1 MVKDGKLKA
10 KDVKNDTIIYVGED
24 NLHYEK
30 FADDT
35 IKCIEDEI
43 PFEIPESWAW
53 VRLGD
58 VGIWGAGA
66 TPSRAHPEFYDGTI
80 PWLKT
85 GDLTDT
91 YITSVPENISQLA
104 LEKTSVRINPVGS
117 VLIAMYGA
125 TIGKLGILTFPATTN
140 QACCACAPLDG
151 IEELYLFY
159 FLMSQ
164 RAIFIKRAEGGAQ
177 SNISKEKIISTLIP
191 IPPSIEQK
199 QIIEKIESY
208 ELFLLTLNNSKIKL
222 EEAICLCKS
231 KILDL
236 AIRGK
241 LVPQDE
247 SDEPASVLLEQI
259 QVEKEELIRQ
269 GKIKRDKRESV
280 IYRGMDNSYYERFAD
295 GSEKCIDEEIP
306 FEIPGSW
313 LFVRLKEIGSIIG
326 GGTPRTSNES
336 YWDGNINWITP
347 ADLSNH
353 SNIYISHGSRSITEL
368 GLKDSSATLMPAHT
382 VLYSSRAPIGHIAIA
397 ANALATNQGFKSVV
411 PHDTR
416 MSLFVYFCLKERTP
430 SIVLRATGTTFK
442 EISGTAMAETIV
454 PLPPLREQK
463 RICNKIR
470 SLFTLLENM
479 HQIID

>member
-1 MVKDGKLKA
+1 MTLFVCRSM
-10 KDVKNDTIIYVGED
+10 D

-30 FADDT
+30 FADGT
-35 IKCIEDEI
+35 VKCIEDEI
-43 PFEIPESWAW
+43 PFEVPESWAW
-53 VRLGD
+53 ARLQS
-58 VGIWGAGA
+58 IS
-66 TPSRAHPEFYDGTI
+66 TMITDGTHKTPQYSNSGYIFLSSRNVTSGKIDWDNIMYI
-80 PWLKT
+80 PESLHQELYSRVAPRIGDILLAKNGTT
-85 GDLTDT
+85 GAAAIIDEEKIFDI
-91 YITSVPENISQLA
+91 YVSLA
-104 LEKTSVRINPVGS
+104 LIRTVKDINSYFTLYAIRSTYVQAHFFKSLKG
-117 VLIAMYGA
+117 
-125 TIGKLGILTFPATTN
+125 IGVPNLHLEHI
-140 QACCACAPLDG
+140 
-151 IEELYLFY
+151 
-159 FLMSQ
+159 
-164 RAIFIKRAEGGAQ
+164 RH
-177 SNISKEKIISTLIP
+177 TLIP
-191 IPPSIEQK
+191 IPPISEQGRCVSK
-199 QIIEKIESY
+199 IEKLIPIIASIQANKENLIE
-208 ELFLLTLNNSKIKL
+208 TINTT
-222 EEAICLCKS
+222 KS

-247 SDEPASVLLEQI
+247 SDEPASVLLERI
-259 QVEKEELIRQ
+259 QAEKEELIKQ

-280 IYRGMDNSYYERFAD
+280 IYRGTDNSYYERFAD

-336 YWDGNINWITP
+336 YWDGNIYWITP

-353 SNIYISHGSRSITEL
+353 SDIYISHGSRSITEL

>member
-1 MVKDGKLKA
+1 M
-10 KDVKNDTIIYVGED
+10 D

-30 FADDT
+30 FADGT
-35 IKCIEDEI
+35 VKCIEDEI
-43 PFEIPESWAW
+43 PFEVPESWAW
-53 VRLGD
+53 ARLQS
-58 VGIWGAGA
+58 IS
-66 TPSRAHPEFYDGTI
+66 TMITDGTHKTPQYSNSGYIFLSSRNVTSGKIDWDNIMYI
-80 PWLKT
+80 PESLHQELYSRVAPRIGDILLAKNGTT
-85 GDLTDT
+85 GAAAIIDEEKIFDI
-91 YITSVPENISQLA
+91 YVSLA
-104 LEKTSVRINPVGS
+104 LIRTVKDINSYFTLYAIRSTYVQAHFFKSLKG
-117 VLIAMYGA
+117 
-125 TIGKLGILTFPATTN
+125 IGVPNLHLEHI
-140 QACCACAPLDG
+140 
-151 IEELYLFY
+151 
-159 FLMSQ
+159 
-164 RAIFIKRAEGGAQ
+164 RH
-177 SNISKEKIISTLIP
+177 TLIP
-191 IPPSIEQK
+191 IPPISEQGRCVSK
-199 QIIEKIESY
+199 IEKLIPIIASIQANKENLIE
-208 ELFLLTLNNSKIKL
+208 TINTT
-222 EEAICLCKS
+222 KS

-247 SDEPASVLLEQI
+247 SDEPASVLLERI
-259 QVEKEELIRQ
+259 QAEKEELIKQ

-280 IYRGMDNSYYERFAD
+280 IYRGTDNSYYERFAD

-336 YWDGNINWITP
+336 YWDGNIYWITP

-353 SNIYISHGSRSITEL
+353 SDIYISHGSRSITEL

>member
-1 MVKDGKLKA
+1 MTLFA
-10 KDVKNDTIIYVGED
+10 CRSMD

-30 FADDT
+30 FADGT

-177 SNISKEKIISTLIP
+177 PNISKEKIISTLIP

-269 GKIKRDKRESV
+269 GKIKRNKRESV

-295 GSEKCIDEEIP
+295 GSEKCINEEIP
-306 FEIPGSW
+306 FEIPKGWIWCRGCSC
-313 LFVRLKEIGSIIG
+313 FKSMQNTKPTGDYFDYIDIDAVDNVHHNIKSIKH
-326 GGTPRTSNES
+326 
-336 YWDGNINWITP
+336 
-347 ADLSNH
+347 LSVQNAP
-353 SNIYISHGSRSITEL
+353 SRARRIVP
-368 GLKDSSATLMPAHT
+368 KDSVLFSLVRPYLKNIVLITDRYSHCIASTGFYVCISNGILNPKYMELLMCSEY
-382 VLYSSRAPIGHIAIA
+382 VV
-397 ANALATNQGFKSVV
+397 QGLMQFMKGDNS
-411 PHDTR
+411 
-416 MSLFVYFCLKERTP
+416 P
-430 SIVLRATGTTFK
+430 SINNTHIENWLYPV
-442 EISGTAMAETIV
+442 
-454 PLPPLREQK
+454 PPLSLQK
-463 RICNKIR
+463 RIAEKV
-470 SLFTLLENM
+470 LEIEHHIEILDYN
-479 HQIID
+479 

>member
-1 MVKDGKLKA
+1 M
-10 KDVKNDTIIYVGED
+10 
-24 NLHYEK
+24 HYEK
-30 FADDT
+30 FTDGT
-35 IKCIEDEI
+35 IKCIEEEI
-43 PFEIPESWAW
+43 PFEVPESWGWVRLQSISTMITDGTHKTPQYSNSGYIFLSSRNVTSGKIDWDNIMYIPESLHQELYSRVAP
-53 VRLGD
+53 RIGD
-58 VGIWGAGA
+58 ILLAKNGTTGAAAIIGEEKIFDIYV
-66 TPSRAHPEFYDGTI
+66 S
-80 PWLKT
+80 
-85 GDLTDT
+85 
-91 YITSVPENISQLA
+91 LA
-104 LEKTSVRINPVGS
+104 LIRTVKDINSYFTLYAIRSTYVQAHFFKSLKG
-117 VLIAMYGA
+117 
-125 TIGKLGILTFPATTN
+125 IGVPNLHLEHI
-140 QACCACAPLDG
+140 
-151 IEELYLFY
+151 
-159 FLMSQ
+159 
-164 RAIFIKRAEGGAQ
+164 RH
-177 SNISKEKIISTLIP
+177 TLIP
-191 IPPSIEQK
+191 IPPISEQGRCVSK
-199 QIIEKIESY
+199 IEKLIPIIASIQANKENLIE
-208 ELFLLTLNNSKIKL
+208 TINTT
-222 EEAICLCKS
+222 KS

-247 SDEPASVLLEQI
+247 SDEPASMLLEWI
-259 QVEKEELIRQ
+259 RAEKEELIKQ

-280 IYRGMDNSYYERFAD
+280 IYRDADNSYYERFTD
-295 GSEKCIDEEIP
+295 GSEKCIDEEIS

-336 YWDGNINWITP
+336 YWDGNIYWITP

-353 SNIYISHGSRSITEL
+353 SDIYISHGSRSITEL